1 MQLSNLFTKEKQS
14 MHRKLFTYMLTQV
27 IILLLMFT
35 CFLVLFGR
43 FETTNHTLSKVLT
56 LQADVFTREMNVY
69 YNEIAENSITLSEDI
84 SLATENYLAQNNMSF
99 SSLINQAAHI
109 EALEQN
115 YADIL
120 LRELSKIDC
129 SGAYLIMNTSQ
140 MTKNENNRA
149 GLYIKQDLLA
159 ADKNDSYLLFC
170 GSAKLGEKDGI
181 ILHRKWQSEFDT
193 SLFPNYSEVIS
204 SGAAAP
210 DKACY
215 ILDMTTLP
223 QTSEKVMLVS
233 IPIIGSDG
241 SVYGICGFEINQALF
256 KSKHSQPTFFEHL
269 TCLFSRKSGDVI
281 NINEGLS
288 CGVDGGYYLPPKES
302 LNTKSLGSEL
312 VQLDNAYGSY
322 VGIINDVSI
331 YYANSDYA
339 VTVMIPKSD
348 YTAMRLQNTL
358 KALAIIGLLLL
369 SVVFCCFY
377 FSRRYISPIL
387 VALDKIKKS
396 QTDEKNNLLEIDDL
410 FDFLSRKDREQE
422 AALNIFM
429 KKNEK
434 MQSEIE
440 RINLENEKLATAS
453 RNVIQQDDYEYF
465 VTGIQRLTATEKNV
479 FNLYLDGKSAAEIME
494 TMSIKQSTLKYH
506 NKNIYDKL
514 GVSGKK
520 QLLHYAALYNA
531 RTKEK

>member
-1 MQLSNLFTKEKQS
+1 MQRSNLFTKEKQS
-14 MHRKLFTYMLTQV
+14 MHRKLFTYMLTLV

-43 FETTNHTLSKVLT
+43 FETTKHTLEKTLT

-69 YNEIAENSITLSEDI
+69 YNEIAENTITLSEDI
-84 SLATENYLAQNNMSF
+84 SLATENYLAQKNVSF
-99 SSLINQAAHI
+99 SSLQNHAAHI
-109 EALEQN
+109 EALEEN

-120 LRELSKIDC
+120 RRGLSKIDC
-129 SGAYLIMNTSQ
+129 SGAYMIMNTSQ
-140 MTKNENNRA
+140 KLNSDDSRA

-159 ADKNDSYLLFC
+159 ADESGSLLLFR
-170 GSAKLGEKDGI
+170 GSAKLGEKDDI
-181 ILHRKWQSEFDT
+181 MLHRKWQLEFDT

-204 SGAAAP
+204 SGAAAS
-210 DKACY
+210 DKTCY

-223 QTSEKVMLVS
+223 RTSEKVMLVS
-233 IPIIGSDG
+233 IPILGSDG

-288 CGVDGGYYLPPKES
+288 CGIDGGYYLPPKDS
-302 LNTKSLGSEL
+302 LNIKSLGSEL
-312 VQLDNAYGSY
+312 VQLDNEYGSY

-331 YYANSDYA
+331 YYANTDYA

-348 YTAMRLQNTL
+348 YTAMRFQNAL
-358 KALAIIGLLLL
+358 KALVIIGLLLL

-387 VALDKIKKS
+387 AALDKIKKS
-396 QTDEKNNLLEIDDL
+396 KTDETNNLLEIDDL
-410 FDFLSRKDREQE
+410 FDFLSRKDKEQA
-422 AALNIFM
+422 AALNNFIE
-429 KKNEK
+429 KSEK

-453 RNVIQQDDYEYF
+453 KNVIHQDDYEYF
-465 VTGIQRLTATEKNV
+465 VTGIQRLTATERNV
-479 FNLYLDGKSAAEIME
+479 FNLYLEGKSAAEIME

-520 QLLHYAALYNA
+520 QLLHYAALYNT